1 MVAVAA
7 MVGMVA
13 TEEPLSIPYLEAR
26 HLLAMVV
33 RVATE
38 LKAAMALVLIKMV
51 AVAARAAMAAP
62 EVLPSEQ
69 MALQAEA
76 APQLQEV
83 TLQVATAVM
92 VAPAGLVVLALVLA
106 LVAKVA
112 VVAPEV
118 QVVMA
123 QEGAQA
129 PVLQW
134 FALRRKVA
142 LGRVAPEVRK
152 VLAVLVEPVE

>member
-1 MVAVAA
+1 MAAPTVMVTPGA
-7 MVGMVA
+7 
-13 TEEPLSIPYLEAR
+13 E
-26 HLLAMVV
+26 
-33 RVATE
+33 
-38 LKAAMALVLIKMV
+38 K
-51 AVAARAAMAAP
+51 AARAAMAAP

-76 APQLQEV
+76 VPQLQVV
-83 TLQVATAVM
+83 TLLAATVVTVALVE
-92 VAPAGLVVLALVLA
+92 LVVLALVPA

-118 QVVMA
+118 QVVTA

-134 FALRRKVA
+134 FALHHRVA
-142 LGRVAPEVRK
+142 PGRVAPEVRK
-152 VLAVLVEPVE
+152 VLAVLVEPVG

>member
-1 MVAVAA
+1 M
-7 MVGMVA
+7 A
-13 TEEPLSIPYLEAR
+13 TEEPLSIHYLEAR

-51 AVAARAAMAAP
+51 AVAAKAAMAVL

-76 APQLQEV
+76 VPQLQVV
-83 TLQVATAVM
+83 TLLAATV
-92 VAPAGLVVLALVLA
+92 VTVVPAGLVVLALVPA

-112 VVAPEV
+112 VVVPEV
-118 QVVMA
+118 QVVMVR
-123 QEGAQA
+123 EGAQA
-129 PVLQW
+129 PVLQ
-134 FALRRKVA
+134 
-142 LGRVAPEVRK
+142 
-152 VLAVLVEPVE
+152 